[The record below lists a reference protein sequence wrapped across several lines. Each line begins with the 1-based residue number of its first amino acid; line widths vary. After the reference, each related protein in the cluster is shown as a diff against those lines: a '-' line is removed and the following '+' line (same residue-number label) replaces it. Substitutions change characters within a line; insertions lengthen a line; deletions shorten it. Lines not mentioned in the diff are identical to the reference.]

1 MAKKQIK
8 SHDSFFKNLLSKRE
22 QAIEFIAK
30 TTPAEIVKNLHLDTL
45 QLDTT
50 DYVDSE
56 LQEYFA
62 DVVYNCDY
70 TFNGNETKKVKI
82 TFLFEHKSYK
92 ENIPHLQLN
101 RYLLNIWDTQVNQ
114 ANIDKIKFKDFRLQP
129 IIPIIFYHGTT
140 KWNKQPFE
148 NYFSGMDNFLLNFLP
163 KFDYHLIDMVDY
175 PNARITQLFKKR
187 QLQVGLLLMKNIFH
201 ETSLLDL
208 VKDIFA
214 NTINFP
220 DKAQERQFYEA
231 ITNYIYY
238 STKINIRTKIIKLME
253 TLRTHHS
260 ENFISLAEGIK
271 REGELKGIEKGIEKG
286 AEKEKTRIAF
296 SMIHKNYT
304 NKTIIELTGLSEKQV
319 EYLRTIKEYQF

>member
-22 QAIEFIAK
+22 QAIEFLAK
-30 TTPAEIVKNLHLDTL
+30 TTPTEIVKNLHLDTL

-70 TFNGNETKKVKI
+70 TFNGKETKNVKI

-92 ENIPHLQLN
+92 ESIPHLQLN
-101 RYLLNIWDTQVNQ
+101 RYLLNIWDMQVNQ
-114 ANIDKIKFKDFRLQP
+114 ANIAKIKFKNFRLQP

-148 NYFSGMDNFLLNFLP
+148 NYFSGMDDFLLNFLP

-175 PNARITQLFKKR
+175 PNARITQLFQKR

-208 VKDIFA
+208 VKEIFA

-220 DKAQERQFYEA
+220 DKTQERQFYES
-231 ITNYIYY
+231 ITSYIYH
-238 STKINIRTKIIKLME
+238 SANINIQKFIELME
-253 TLRTHHS
+253 TLRTQHS
-260 ENFISLAEGIK
+260 QTFISTAMQLEKKGRLEGK
-271 REGELKGIEKGIEKG
+271 
-286 AEKEKTRIAF
+286 KEVAF
-296 SMIHKNYT
+296 TMIQENYT
-304 NKTIIELTGLSEKQV
+304 NKAIMKCTGLKEKEV
-319 EYLRTIKEYQF
+319 EYLRTMKDFQINLLTN

>member
-22 QAIEFIAK
+22 QAIEFLAK
-30 TTPAEIVKNLHLDTL
+30 TTPIEIVENLHLDTL

-62 DVVYNCDY
+62 DVVYNCNY
-70 TFNGNETKKVKI
+70 TFNGKETKNVKI

-92 ENIPHLQLN
+92 ESIPHLQLN
-101 RYLLNIWDTQVNQ
+101 RYMLNIWDTQVDQ
-114 ANIDKIKFKDFRLQP
+114 ANIRKIKFKDFRLEP

-148 NYFSGMDNFLLNFLP
+148 NYFSGMDKSLLRFLP
-163 KFDYHLIDMVDY
+163 RFDYHLIDMVDY
-175 PNARITQLFKKR
+175 PNAKITQIFKKR

-201 ETSLLDL
+201 ETSLLNL
-208 VKDIFA
+208 VKDIFE

-220 DKAQERQFYEA
+220 DKKQERQFYES
-231 ITNYIYY
+231 ITSYIYH
-238 STKINIRTKIIKLME
+238 SANINIQKFIQLME
-253 TLRTHHS
+253 TLRTQHS
-260 ENFISLAEGIK
+260 QTFISTAMQLE
-271 REGELKGIEKGIEKG
+271 RKGIEKGIK
-286 AEKEKTRIAF
+286 KVAF
-296 SMIHKNYT
+296 SMIQKNYT
-304 NKTIIELTGLSEKQV
+304 NKAIIELTGLTEKQV
-319 EYLRTIKEYQF
+319 EYLRTIKKYQFELETI

>member
-22 QAIEFIAK
+22 QAIEFLAK
-30 TTPAEIVKNLHLDTL
+30 TTPAEIVENLHLNTL

-70 TFNGNETKKVKI
+70 TFNGNETKNVKI

-92 ENIPHLQLN
+92 ESIPHLQLN

-148 NYFSGMDNFLLNFLP
+148 NYFSGMDDFLLNFLP

-175 PNARITQLFKKR
+175 PNARITQLFQKR

-208 VKDIFA
+208 VKEIFA

-220 DKAQERQFYEA
+220 DKTQERQFYES
-231 ITNYIYY
+231 ITSYIYH
-238 STKINIRTKIIKLME
+238 SANINIQKFIELME
-253 TLRTHHS
+253 TLRTQHS
-260 ENFISLAEGIK
+260 QTFISTAMQLERKGRLEGK
-271 REGELKGIEKGIEKG
+271 
-286 AEKEKTRIAF
+286 KEVAF
-296 SMIHKNYT
+296 TMIQENYT
-304 NKTIIELTGLSEKQV
+304 NKAIMKCTGLTEKEV
-319 EYLRTIKEYQF
+319 EYLRTMKDFQINLLTN

>member
-22 QAIEFIAK
+22 QAIEFLAK

-62 DVVYNCDY
+62 DIVYNCDY
-70 TFNGNETKKVKI
+70 TFNNNETKKVKI

-101 RYLLNIWDTQVNQ
+101 RYLLNIWDMQVNQ

-175 PNARITQLFKKR
+175 PNARITQLFQER
-187 QLQVGLLLMKNIFH
+187 QLQIGLLLMKNIFH

-214 NTINFP
+214 NTINFS
-220 DKAQERQFYEA
+220 DKTQERQFYES
-231 ITNYIYY
+231 ITSYIYH
-238 STKINIRTKIIKLME
+238 SANINIQKFIELME
-253 TLRTHHS
+253 TLRTQHS
-260 ENFISLAEGIK
+260 QTFISTAMQLERK
-271 REGELKGIEKGIEKG
+271 GELKGIKKVAYKLIL
-286 AEKEKTRIAF
+286 RNF
-296 SMIHKNYT
+296 N
-304 NKTIIELTGLSEKQV
+304 NKFIMETTGLTENEV
-319 EYLRTIKEYQF
+319 EYLRTLKEYQIEIETV

>member
-22 QAIEFIAK
+22 QAIEFLAK
-30 TTPAEIVKNLHLDTL
+30 TTPAEIVKKLHLDTL

-70 TFNGNETKKVKI
+70 TFNDNETKKVKI

-101 RYLLNIWDTQVNQ
+101 RYLLNIWDMQVNQ

-148 NYFSGMDNFLLNFLP
+148 NYFSGMDDFLLNFLP

-175 PNARITQLFKKR
+175 PNARITQLFQKR

-208 VKDIFA
+208 VEEIFA
-214 NTINFP
+214 NTIDFS
-220 DKAQERQFYEA
+220 DKTQERQFYES
-231 ITNYIYY
+231 ITSYIYH
-238 STKINIRTKIIKLME
+238 SANINIQKFIELME
-253 TLRTHHS
+253 TLRTQHS
-260 ENFISLAEGIK
+260 QTFISTATKLK
-271 REGELKGIEKGIEKG
+271 REGIETERN
-286 AEKEKTRIAF
+286 RIAF
-296 SMIHKNYT
+296 SMIRKNYT
-304 NKTIIELTGLSEKQV
+304 NKTIIELTGLTEKQI
-319 EYLRTIKEYQF
+319 EYLRTIKEFQINLLTV